1 MEKDEQ
7 MDSEGALLV
16 ATVGGSP
23 APIIHALRSLAP
35 VRVLFVCSASSAPSV
50 EENILPSLDST
61 FAVHLEK
68 DMLVLENEQDLLS
81 CVRDMRGTVSGLLCE
96 HPSLRM
102 CADFTGGTKVMSAA
116 LVLALADFD
125 VRFLYVGGGA
135 RSKNGLGTVLDGEEH
150 VFELANPW
158 EELAFS
164 PVQQLVEAFNAS
176 HFGRAGELCLEMAGK
191 SGKSDLFRALGTLC
205 EAYALWEGFALEEAA
220 QHFSSALGTLEQLA
234 PASMAGFLGKARENE
249 RALAS
254 AARELASPSF
264 QGAASSSC
272 LADLAAN
279 ACRRM
284 EQGRCDDAAARF
296 YSLLEK
302 AARMELWASFG
313 IDTSHVDAKS
323 LPTDFLEREKPVL
336 GHDGALQ
343 LPLFK
348 AYRLLACLGDPL
360 GHAFEKWQ
368 DRLATVLAARNNSI
382 LAHGFAPVG
391 REQCEEL
398 KELAFGFLG
407 LDDRR
412 LPKFPRLET
421 AFFR

>member
-1 MEKDEQ
+1 ME
-7 MDSEGALLV
+7 SRGALLV

-23 APIIHALRSLAP
+23 APIVHALSSLAP
-35 VRVLFVCSASSAPSV
+35 ALALFVCSASSAPSV
-50 EENILPSLDST
+50 EENILPALDGT
-61 FAVHLEK
+61 FASHLEK
-68 DMLVLENEQDLLS
+68 DVLVLENEQDLLS
-81 CVRDMRGTVSGLLCE
+81 CVRDMRAKVSSLLCE
-96 HPSLRM
+96 YPNLRL
-102 CADFTGGTKVMSAA
+102 CADFTGGTKVMSAS

-164 PVQQLVEAFNAS
+164 PVQQLVEAFNACF
-176 HFGRAGELCLEMAGK
+176 FGRAGELCLEMAEK
-191 SGKSDLFRALGTLC
+191 SGKSGFFRALGTLC
-205 EAYALWEGFALEEAA
+205 EAYALWDGFALKEAA
-220 QHFSSALGTLEQLA
+220 QRFSSALGTLEHLA
-234 PASMAGFLGKARENE
+234 PASMAGFLGKAKENE
-249 RALAS
+249 RALTS
-254 AARELASPSF
+254 AARELATSGF
-264 QGAASSSC
+264 QGVASSSC

-284 EQGRCDDAAARF
+284 EQGRWDDAAARF

-302 AARMELWASFG
+302 AARMELSTSFG

-323 LPTDFLEREKPVL
+323 LPADYLEREKPVL

-348 AYRLLACLGDPL
+348 AYRLLAHLGNPL
-360 GHAFEKWQ
+360 GLAFEKWQ
-368 DRLATVLAARNNSI
+368 DRLETVLAARNNSI

-391 REQCEEL
+391 RERCEERCEEL
-398 KELAFGFLG
+398 KELLLGFLG
-407 LDDRR
+407 LDERR
-412 LPKFPRLET
+412 LPRFPRLET